1 MEMPSRSWYDSF
13 FLLIIPPLA
22 ALLIKL
28 LMLSCRLG
36 QTKGQDREADALNRY
51 GGAIYPTWH
60 QRMSYL
66 AHFLG
71 SRHVTAMISQSRD
84 GEYAARIAQWLGFNN
99 IRGST
104 SRGGTEALRA
114 IIRTIKKGHNGGML
128 ADGPQ
133 GPARVAKIGSVI
145 MARNAGV
152 PLIPI
157 TWGGDRCWMFNSWD
171 RYLIPKP
178 FSRVVVYIAE
188 PIWVPK
194 SAKGEALE
202 EYRLLLEK
210 RLNEGTRWCDK
221 KFGPERPWRKR
232 KMKEDEKDRAPEDP

>member
-13 FLLIIPPLA
+13 FLLVIPPLA

-36 QTKGQDREADALNRY
+36 QTKGQDREADALSRY

-84 GEYAARIAQWLGFNN
+84 GEYAARIAQWLGFSN

-128 ADGPQ
+128 ADGPR
-133 GPARVAKIGSVI
+133 GPAGRVKAGII
-145 MARNAGV
+145 AMARATRAAIV
-152 PLIPI
+152 PFYVTPERA
-157 TWGGDRCWMFNSWD
+157 WYARSWD
-171 RYLIPKP
+171 RFFVPKP
-178 FSRVVVYIAE
+178 FSRVVLRFDDMIELDVTE
-188 PIWVPK
+188 
-194 SAKGEALE
+194 EFEQQRLALE
-202 EYRLLLEK
+202 RRMRSQAGY
-210 RLNEGTRWCDK
+210 DA
-221 KFGPERPWRKR
+221 
-232 KMKEDEKDRAPEDP
+232 DDS